1 MTHYEKEYMRIVGCM
16 FGVAAAM
23 KDLKDLNLSPNYL
36 AMENRLIELFNQYEN
51 LRKQNEPAKKTSR

>member
-1 MTHYEKEYMRIVGCM
+1 M